1 MTQTYNIKN
10 GEISFDDEKIVIKD
24 DAKKQF
30 RLRLFSSIM
39 WTFYGLFSVLR
50 SMKTGDQFLLW
61 TGLLIGIAHFVIL
74 MFTLFRSTKSE
85 VRKSEILSLELK
97 ERMGNKFLDIK
108 LAGNKIRRVSQIDSI
123 YDELE
128 AYIEVNFRNE

>member
-1 MTQTYNIKN
+1 
-10 GEISFDDEKIVIKD
+10 
-24 DAKKQF
+24 
-30 RLRLFSSIM
+30 
-39 WTFYGLFSVLR
+39 
-50 SMKTGDQFLLW
+50 
-61 TGLLIGIAHFVIL
+61 